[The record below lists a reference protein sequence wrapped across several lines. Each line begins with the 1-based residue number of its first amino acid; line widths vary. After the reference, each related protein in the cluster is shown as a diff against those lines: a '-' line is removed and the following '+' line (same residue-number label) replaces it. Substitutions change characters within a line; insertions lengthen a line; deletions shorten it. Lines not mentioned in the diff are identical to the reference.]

1 MTHELVHLLER
12 NHNELFQKYMDAFFP
27 EWRVVK
33 ETLNQQMLDYMSE

>member
-1 MTHELVHLLER
+1 
-12 NHNELFQKYMDAFFP
+12 MDAFFP